1 MATAFPDVPAW
12 PDADQLSSGRDARH
26 DNAPPLEERVMM
38 EFVEELERDGITARV
53 SELLDSAGRVPPID
67 SDTIAGKVGDLCKM
81 AADVS
86 KRIESAR
93 EKHNRP
99 LLNAQRSLK
108 ARADAVFAPL
118 AVAISGLRTSLNN
131 YMAEQARKAAE
142 ERRKAEEEARR
153 LQEEQAKRA
162 AEAAE
167 RNEPPPPP
175 PVIEPAKVEAPVAR
189 GDLGARVGTR
199 TVWKHEIEVPIA
211 KLPKAVL
218 ENERVRAAVDQV
230 IGQMIRSGTKEIK
243 GVRIWSEQ
251 EASVR

>member
-1 MATAFPDVPAW
+1 MASAFTDIPDW
-12 PDADQLSSGRDARH
+12 PEVKARDPRF
-26 DNAPPLEERVMM
+26 DNAPPLEERIML
-38 EFVEELERDGITARV
+38 EFVEELEREGITARV
-53 SELLDSAGRVPPID
+53 GELLESAGRVPPID

-81 AADVS
+81 AADVG
-86 KRIESAR
+86 KRIEAAR

-131 YMAEQARKAAE
+131 YMAEQARLVAE
-142 ERRKAEEEARR
+142 ERRKAEEAAQRAR
-153 LQEEQAKRA
+153 
-162 AEAAE
+162 EAAAASAQPD
-167 RNEPPPPP
+167 EPL
-175 PVIEPAKVEAPVAR
+175 PVIEAPKVEAPVAR

-199 TVWKHEIEVPIA
+199 TVWRHEIEVPIA

-230 IGQMIRSGTKEIK
+230 IGQMIRAGTREIK
-243 GVRIWSEQ
+243 GVKIWSEQ

>member
-26 DNAPPLEERVMM
+26 DNQPPLEERVML
-38 EFVEELERDGITARV
+38 EFVEDLERDGITARV
-53 SELLDSAGRVPPID
+53 TELLDSAGRVPPID

-81 AADVS
+81 ASDVE
-86 KRIESAR
+86 KRINAAR

-142 ERRKAEEEARR
+142 ERRKAEEAAQRAR
-153 LQEEQAKRA
+153 
-162 AEAAE
+162 EAAAASAQPD
-167 RNEPPPPP
+167 EPL
-175 PVIEPAKVEAPVAR
+175 PVIETPKVEAPVAR
-189 GDLGARVGTR
+189 GDMGARVGTR

-230 IGQMIRSGTKEIK
+230 IGQMIRTGTHEIK

-251 EASVR
+251 EAMVR